1 MAEEAGRPGHDSVTR
16 TNTEAE
22 SRDTEAPRRPVPSED
37 TPRTNTEAESR
48 SGERE
53 EVKRPPEQPDTLRG

>member
-1 MAEEAGRPGHDSVTR
+1 MADEAERPDQDSVTR

-22 SRDTEAPRRPVPSED
+22 SRDTEAPRRPIPAQD

-48 SGERE
+48 SGERG
-53 EVKRPPEQPDTLRG
+53 EVNRPPEQPDTPRG